1 MNLNTIKCFIC
12 STDFKTNRTFT
23 LVSLGTERLWFCNR
37 HIPQKTLLQHLSDDD
52 VLSKLVNQKKQFAK
66 RLHPR
71 FDGAALSQWWAKKNL
86 FFVGYLANAWVLS
99 AKPVILFIPGPTNVA
114 IFLLY
119 ARQYPPA
126 SADYQRPSPPDC
138 PRHSLSVRGTRA
150 TKNVRSGT
158 RASNRLS
165 GRMVEHPPDEL
176 SRGINSAAQSRVLCV
191 YKITL

>member
-37 HIPQKTLLQHLSDDD
+37 HIPQKIPLQHLSDDD

-71 FDGAALSQWWAKKNL
+71 FDGAASSQWWTKKTL
-86 FFVGYLANAWVLS
+86 FCVGYLANAWVLS

-119 ARQYPPA
+119 AGQYPAPPA
-126 SADYQRPSPPDC
+126 NHPAPPPSNC
-138 PRHSLSVRGTRA
+138 PRRA
-150 TKNVRSGT
+150 FPIWRAHASKNVRR
-158 RASNRLS
+158 RARAPNRLP
-165 GRMVEHPPDEL
+165 GRMVEYTPNEL
-176 SRGINSAAQSRVLCV
+176 SRRIVRPAG
-191 YKITL
+191 